1 MRILAENRGVWS
13 FKDGTTCMVLGLAS
27 PNAVESAND
36 IPRGICEV
44 EIKRSYKDRTAN
56 QNAMLWKLI
65 GDISIKENDKRTAE
79 TDMEVY
85 RMLLQ
90 KAGAKTEV
98 ISLKKEA
105 LDTFIERTADMFR
118 AYVIGHEWTNH
129 AGVRWVQIYA
139 YYGTSGM
146 NTEEMGKVIDA
157 ALEYAS
163 EIGLDADLWR
173 EKFYG

>member
-1 MRILAENRGVWS
+1 
-13 FKDGTTCMVLGLAS
+13 
-27 PNAVESAND
+27 
-36 IPRGICEV
+36 
-44 EIKRSYKDRTAN
+44 
-56 QNAMLWKLI
+56 
-65 GDISIKENDKRTAE
+65 
-79 TDMEVY
+79 
-85 RMLLQ
+85 
-90 KAGAKTEV
+90 
-98 ISLKKEA
+98 
-105 LDTFIERTADMFR
+105 MFR
-118 AYVIGHEWTNH
+118 AYVIGHEWTNQ